1 METKQ
6 EYHYSTSNEV
16 IKGYKRSIAYRLYIL
31 ASSATIE
38 ASALDYDLPGG
49 IAYIVMR
56 HTILFYNPISTSPGK
71 QRLPMSLMSVAAVI
85 AADYDFELI
94 DGNLIAD
101 PATHIIERARA
112 TGAKLLAVTVMP
124 GPQMRQ
130 AVPVCK
136 AVKAALP
143 GLTILWG
150 GYFPTQHGE
159 VVLNSTFVDYI
170 IQGQG
175 EAAFRAF
182 VDTLHTGGSLAA
194 SPSLGWRAADGTPH
208 FNDRAPYIPLNGLPW
223 YPYDKVDMAPYV
235 GSSYLGKRVLSHNTS
250 FGCPFACNFCAVV
263 ALANRRW
270 LPESAARVYEITHHL
285 HQRWGIDGMEFHDMD
300 FFVHEPRAAEFADR
314 LQTTH
319 GDSISWWG
327 LGRVDTMMTYSDAT
341 WKLLQA
347 SGCRMIF
354 MGAESGSDDT
364 LQRMNKGGKSG
375 VEQTLAIVGK
385 MKQYGI
391 VPELSFVLGNPPDP
405 AQDIEITLDF
415 IRKVK
420 AINPATELILY
431 IYTPVP
437 QEGSILLDEAVRLGF
452 RFPDTLEE
460 WASDEWAK
468 FALRRDPN
476 VSWFKD
482 GVRRRVR
489 DFEVVIN
496 AYYPTVTDM
505 RLKGM
510 YRHVLKALSGWRY
523 QLRFY
528 DQPYELKLL
537 QRLIRYRRPETTG
550 F

>member
-1 METKQ
+1 
-6 EYHYSTSNEV
+6 
-16 IKGYKRSIAYRLYIL
+16 
-31 ASSATIE
+31 
-38 ASALDYDLPGG
+38 
-49 IAYIVMR
+49 MR
-56 HTILFYNPISTSPGK
+56 PTILFYNPISTSPGK
-71 QRLPMSLMSVAAVI
+71 QRLPMSLLAVAAVI
-85 AADYDFELI
+85 ADDYAFELI

-101 PATHIIERARA
+101 PAAHIIDRARA
-112 TGAKLLAVTVMP
+112 TGAKLLAVSVMP

-159 VVLNSTFVDYI
+159 VVLNSSFIDYI

-175 EAAFRAF
+175 EAPFRTF
-182 VDTLHTGGSLAA
+182 VDALHRGGALHDT
-194 SPSLGWRAADGTPH
+194 PSLGWKDQGITRINP
-208 FNDRAPYIPLNGLPW
+208 RAPFVPLNQLPW
-223 YPYDKVDMAPYV
+223 YPYDQIAMAPYV
-235 GSSYLGKRVLSHNTS
+235 GKSYLGRRVLSHNTS

-270 LPESAARVYEITHHL
+270 LPESAERVFEITLHL
-285 HQRWGIDGMEFHDMD
+285 HERWHIDGMEFHDMD
-300 FFVHEPRAAEFADR
+300 FFVSEPRAAEFADR
-314 LQTTH
+314 LRRAK
-319 GDSISWWG
+319 GDAISWWG
-327 LGRVDTMMTYSDAT
+327 LGRVDTLMAYSDTT
-341 WKLLQA
+341 WRSIAA

-354 MGAESGSDDT
+354 MGAESGSDET

-375 VEQTLAIVGK
+375 VEQTLAIVAK
-385 MKQYGI
+385 LKQYNI
-391 VPELSFVLGNPPDP
+391 VPELSFVLGNPPAP
-405 AQDIEITLDF
+405 AEDIEMTIDF

-437 QEGSILLDEAVRLGF
+437 QEGSILLDEATKLGF
-452 RFPDTLEE
+452 HFPETLEV

-482 GVRRRVR
+482 DVRRRVR

-496 AYYPTVTDM
+496 AYYPTVTDL
-505 RLKGM
+505 RLKSV
-510 YRHVLKALSGWRY
+510 YRHLLKALSGWRY
-523 QLRFY
+523 QLRCY

-537 QRLIRYRRPETTG
+537 QRLIHYRRPETIG